1 MKTSTSNL
9 LLGLLATTVA
19 LLAGCSSSSS
29 NAPTTGDPVRGEK
42 VHAVCLDCH
51 GTGVYASPERKI
63 KSLKALRNEVARWG
77 DYYSPALSEQDNEDV
92 VVYLNTNFY
101 KF

>member
-1 MKTSTSNL
+1 MKTSITKL
-9 LLGLLATTVA
+9 KLELVATA
-19 LLAGCSSSSS
+19 ILLAGCSASSS
-29 NAPTTGDPVRGEK
+29 NPPTTGDPVRGEK

-63 KSLKALRNEVARWG
+63 KSLKALRKEVARWG

-92 VVYLNTNFY
+92 VVYLNTQFY

>member
-1 MKTSTSNL
+1 MKISTTNL
-9 LLGLLATTVA
+9 KLSLVATVA
-19 LLAGCSSSSS
+19 LLAGCSASSS
-29 NAPTTGDPVRGEK
+29 NAPKGDPVRGEK

-63 KSLKALRNEVARWG
+63 KSLKALRKEVARWG

-92 VVYLNTNFY
+92 VVYLNTHFY

>member
-1 MKTSTSNL
+1 MKASIANL
-9 LLGLLATTVA
+9 KFGLVVTMA
-19 LLAGCSSSSS
+19 LLAGCSASSS
-29 NAPTTGDPVRGEK
+29 NPPTTGDPVRGEK

-63 KSLKALRNEVARWG
+63 KSLKALRKEVARWG

-92 VVYLNTNFY
+92 VVYLNTQFY

>member
-1 MKTSTSNL
+1 MKASTTNL
-9 LLGLLATTVA
+9 KLGLVATVV
-19 LLAGCSSSSS
+19 LLAGCSGSSS
-29 NAPTTGDPVRGEK
+29 NAPTGDPVRGEK

-63 KSLKALRNEVARWG
+63 KSLKALRKEVARWG
-77 DYYSPALSEQDNEDV
+77 DYYSPALSEQDNADV
-92 VVYLNTNFY
+92 VVYLNTHFY

>member
-1 MKTSTSNL
+1 MKTATTNPK
-9 LLGLLATTVA
+9 LGLIAMLA
-19 LLAGCSSSSS
+19 LLAGCSAS
-29 NAPTTGDPVRGEK
+29 NSNTPIGDPVRGEK

-51 GTGVYASPERKI
+51 GTGLYGSPERKI
-63 KSLKALRNEVARWG
+63 KTLKALRKEVARWG

-92 VVYLNTNFY
+92 VVYLNTHFY